1 MTQTPPEGLNSEPR
15 ERLQLRHHHSDHQVG
30 VMSTVTE
37 DPAARE
43 RARAQRDLAIRAL
56 RLGRGIRWA
65 ADITT
70 LPLRFVDRIAREHG
84 IPDVPSPGADRV
96 RMPGAWETTLAIPV
110 RVRVA
115 ALRTPDGHRRFRGPD
130 VLALLGAQAVP
141 AQ

>member
-1 MTQTPPEGLNSEPR
+1 
-15 ERLQLRHHHSDHQVG
+15 
-30 VMSTVTE
+30 MSTVTE

-56 RLGRGIRWA
+56 RIGRGIRWA

-84 IPDVPSPGADRV
+84 IPDAPSPGTDRLGV
-96 RMPGAWETTLAIPV
+96 PGAWETTLAVPV

-115 ALRTPDGHRRFRGPD
+115 ALRTSDGHRRFRRSD
-130 VLALLGAQAVP
+130 VLALLGALAGP
-141 AQ
+141 AW